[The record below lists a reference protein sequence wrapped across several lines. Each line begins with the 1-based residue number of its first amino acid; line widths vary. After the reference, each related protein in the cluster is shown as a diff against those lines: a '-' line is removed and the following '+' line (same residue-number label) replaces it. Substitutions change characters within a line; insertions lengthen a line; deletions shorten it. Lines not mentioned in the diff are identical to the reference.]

1 MSPAGDGLKNL
12 KILKMA
18 QDVKPTRSELLR
30 IKKQIKLAKSGY
42 SLLKKKRDGLILEF
56 FEILKKAKTLRQEL
70 VEEYKIALEKINIAR
85 TLEGDLKV
93 KSIAMAIKDM
103 PEVKLATKNIMGV
116 KVPKIESS
124 EIKKAFMERGYG
136 VYNSSAIDEAA
147 SSYEKV
153 VEKIILAA
161 EVETSMRK
169 LLNEIEKTKRRVNA
183 LEFVVIPVLD
193 KQKSFIQLRLEEM
206 ERENIFR
213 MKRIKAKA

>member
-1 MSPAGDGLKNL
+1 
-12 KILKMA
+12 MA
-18 QDVKPTRSELLR
+18 TDIKPTRSELLKL
-30 IKKQIKLAKSGY
+30 KKQIRLAKSVY

-56 FEILKKAKTLRQEL
+56 FEILKKTKTLREEL
-70 VEEYKIALEKINIAR
+70 VNEYKIALEKMNIAR

-93 KSIAMAIKDM
+93 KSIAMAINDI
-103 PEVKLATKNIMGV
+103 PEVRLTAKNVMGV
-116 KVPKIESS
+116 KVPKIEAS
-124 EIKKAFMERGYG
+124 EIKKAFMGRGYG
-136 VYNSSAIDEAA
+136 VYSSSAIDEA
-147 SSYEKV
+147 SSAYEKV

-183 LEFVVIPVLD
+183 LEFVVIPNLD
-193 KQKSFIQLRLEEM
+193 KIKSFIQLRLEEI

>member
-1 MSPAGDGLKNL
+1 MP
-12 KILKMA
+12 
-18 QDVKPTRSELLR
+18 QDIKPTRSELLKL
-30 IKKQIKLAKSGY
+30 KKQIKLAKSGY

-56 FEILKKAKTLRQEL
+56 FEILKKAKTLREDL
-70 VEEYKIALEKINIAR
+70 VNEYKIALEKINIAR

-93 KSIAMAIKDM
+93 KSVAMAIRDI
-103 PEVKLATKNIMGV
+103 PDIKLTTKNIMGV
-116 KVPKIESS
+116 RVPKIESS
-124 EIKKAFMERGYG
+124 EIKKTFMVRGYG

-147 SSYEKV
+147 AAYEKV

-183 LEFVVIPVLD
+183 LEFVVIPGLD
-193 KQKSFIQLRLEEM
+193 KVKSFIQLRLEEM

>member
-1 MSPAGDGLKNL
+1 MP
-12 KILKMA
+12 
-18 QDVKPTRSELLR
+18 QDVKPTRSELLKL
-30 IKKQIKLAKSGY
+30 KKQIRLARGGY
-42 SLLKKKRDGLILEF
+42 NLLKKKRDGLILEF
-56 FEILKKAKTLRQEL
+56 FEILKRAKTLREEL
-70 VEEYKIALEKINIAR
+70 VSEYKVALEKMSIAR

-93 KSIAMAIKDM
+93 KSIAMAIKDI
-103 PEVKLATKNIMGV
+103 PDIKLTAKNVMGV

-124 EIKKAFMERGYG
+124 EIKKAFMARGYG
-136 VYNSSAIDEAA
+136 IYNSSAIDEAA
-147 SSYEKV
+147 AAYERV

-183 LEFVVIPVLD
+183 LEFVVIPSLD
-193 KQKSFIQLRLEEM
+193 RQRAFIQLRLEEM

>member
-1 MSPAGDGLKNL
+1 MT
-12 KILKMA
+12 

-70 VEEYKIALEKINIAR
+70 VEEYRIALEKISIAR
-85 TLEGDLKV
+85 ALEGDLKV
-93 KSIAMAIKDM
+93 KSIAMAIKDI
-103 PEVKLATKNIMGV
+103 PDVKLATKNIMGV
-116 KVPKIESS
+116 RVPKIESAD
-124 EIKKAFMERGYG
+124 IKKAFAERGYG
-136 VYNSSAIDEAA
+136 IYGSSAIDEAA

-183 LEFVVIPVLD
+183 LEFVVIPSLD
-193 KQKSFIQLRLEEM
+193 KQKSFIGLRLEEM

>member
-1 MSPAGDGLKNL
+1 MP
-12 KILKMA
+12 
-18 QDVKPTRSELLR
+18 QDIKPTRSELLKL
-30 IKKQIKLAKSGY
+30 KKQIRLAKSGY
-42 SLLKKKRDGLILEF
+42 NLLKKKRDGLILEF
-56 FEILKKAKTLRQEL
+56 FEILKKAKTLREEL
-70 VEEYKIALEKINIAR
+70 VNEYKIALEKINIAR

-93 KSIAMAIKDM
+93 KSVAMAI
-103 PEVKLATKNIMGV
+103 PEISEIRLAAKNIMGV

-147 SSYEKV
+147 AAYEKV
-153 VEKIILAA
+153 VEKILLAA

-183 LEFVVIPVLD
+183 LEFVVMPRLQNVS
-193 KQKSFIQLRLEEM
+193 SFIRLRLEEM

-213 MKRIKAKA
+213 LKRIKAKVQAYS